1 MLKWAIEQ
9 RGPGAEK
16 ALSRAI
22 ASITHEAA
30 RIAGLPAGQ
39 LAVGATADVVLFDPS
54 VRWTV
59 KPSALASQGKHTPFL
74 GYELAGQVKATIV
87 AGHVAWQR

>member
-1 MLKWAIEQ
+1 
-9 RGPGAEK
+9 
-16 ALSRAI
+16 
-22 ASITHEAA
+22 
-30 RIAGLPAGQ
+30 
-39 LAVGATADVVLFDPS
+39 
-54 VRWTV
+54 V